1 MSDILR
7 INYGRRMLRLKAGHM
22 TFGQLCNESWF
33 SPIRNFKIKSL
44 INQKNYYTELINEYT
59 PNTLRFGYRLFNQ
72 EDAMWKIYEINTELR
87 RLIYGYRY

>member
-7 INYGRRMLRLKAGHM
+7 VNYSRRMPRLNAGHM
-22 TFGQLCNESWF
+22 TFGQVCNESWF

-59 PNTLRFGYRLFNQ
+59 PAAFRFGYRFFNP
-72 EDAMWKIYEINTELR
+72 EDAMWKVYEINTELR